1 VDLGLGPRR
10 FCRWTHG
17 LRDEDRLGRAV
28 DMRVRLHAGLLLG
41 RAVREHL
48 EEDVGVCL
56 CVPPPGNGRRRA
68 RKRSALLVGGAARR
82 IQRALRALFAVLLV
96 AVLLNCDRL
105 GKRANEAVWVSRLG
119 RGGGGVGS
127 EAIAA
132 SRRALTGGIT
142 GMA

>member
-1 VDLGLGPRR
+1 MSGPRFRGPCR

-28 DMRVRLHAGLLLG
+28 DVRVRLHASLLLG

-48 EEDVGVCL
+48 EEDLGVCL
-56 CVPPPGNGRRRA
+56 SVPPPGNGRRRA

-82 IQRALRALFAVLLV
+82 IQRALRALLAVLLV

-105 GKRANEAVWVSRLG
+105 GKRANEDGGLG
-119 RGGGGVGS
+119 ESAWQGG
-127 EAIAA
+127 
-132 SRRALTGGIT
+132 RRSG
-142 GMA
+142 